1 MRFLVYGVT
10 AEGCYLAAWLAG
22 GGHDVTLLGEAS
34 AVQQIS
40 GRGVTLRS
48 GRDDR
53 TFSSIRLRAD
63 PDTAL
68 QENRYDRLI
77 FAMKPYDTLAAM
89 QALSASLPAPP
100 PIVSFQNGFGNEDT
114 LRPAFGEENVV
125 AGVVT
130 SQVAMPE
137 PGVVVE
143 TARHGIAVALDT
155 PPAEDIATTFRAA
168 GLPSATV
175 PHSDALKWSK
185 LLADLPGQGSAAIL
199 DMHPA
204 DALADPRVFDVEW
217 AALREALALLKMR
230 NIELVNLPGAPAR
243 GLGWLAR
250 QMPRPFLRPLLIARS
265 RRRYA
270 GGMLPPLLAALRAG
284 ERRTEAAWLHGAVV
298 FLAHSQERLAP
309 VNHALALTISDIAAG
324 RTSWEIY
331 RHRPDMLLAA
341 VRIAQ
346 GMS

>member
-10 AEGCYLAAWLAG
+10 AEGCYLAGWLAG
-22 GGHDVTLLGEAS
+22 DGHAVTLLGEAD
-34 AVQQIS
+34 AIRQIS
-40 GRGVTLRS
+40 ARGVILRS
-48 GRDDR
+48 GQDERA
-53 TFSSIRLRAD
+53 FPSIRLRAD
-63 PDTAL
+63 PDAAL
-68 QENRYDRLI
+68 QEDRYDWLI
-77 FAMKPYDTLAAM
+77 FAMKPYNTLTAM
-89 QALSASLPAPP
+89 RVLSANLPVPP
-100 PIVSFQNGFGNEDT
+100 PIVSFQTGIGNEDT

-130 SQVAMPE
+130 SQVVMPE

-155 PPAEDIATTFRAA
+155 PPAEDIAMTFRAA
-168 GLPSATV
+168 GLPSAAV
-175 PHSDALKWSK
+175 PRSDSLKWSK
-185 LLADLPGQGSAAIL
+185 LLDSLPGQGSAAIL

-204 DALADPRVFDVEW
+204 DALADTRLFDVEW

-230 NIELVNLPGAPAR
+230 NIELMNLPGAPAR
-243 GLGWLAR
+243 RLGWLAR
-250 QMPRPFLRPLLIARS
+250 RVPRPFLRPLLTARA
-265 RRRYA
+265 RRRYV

-298 FLAHSQERLAP
+298 FLAQSQERLAP

-324 RTSWEIY
+324 RTPWEAY

-341 VRIAQ
+341 IRIAQ
-346 GMS
+346 GMV